1 MCGRY
6 ATGTLSWEQILDM
19 TRFFVD
25 VPGIVFGLPAE
36 YNIAPN
42 DLGVPIIVSDRKYH
56 CAAMARFGLTRDCFE
71 GRPEDPKHLTFNV
84 SSEDVTEMTSLRS
97 LLEIQ
102 RSLIPAQH
110 FYEWMEPGKP
120 YLIGNKDGSPMF
132 FAGLLAHNS
141 SGGQHFAIMTTA
153 ANDFMRQIH
162 NRMPV
167 ILKEE
172 DYKTWLTADLDE
184 ALAVAGQYPS
194 ELMQAYPVGAA
205 VGNVRN
211 QGPELAAPVG
221 EAI

>member
-1 MCGRY
+1 MPK
-6 ATGTLSWEQILDM
+6 
-19 TRFFVD
+19 FFVD

-36 YNIAPN
+36 YNIAPT
-42 DLGVPIIVSDRKYH
+42 DTLIPIIVSDRKYH
-56 CAAMARFGLTRDCFE
+56 CAAMASFGLTRDCFE
-71 GRPEDPKHLTFNV
+71 GRPEDPEHLTFNV
-84 SSEDVTEMTSLRS
+84 TTKEVTEKTSLRS

-153 ANDFMRQIH
+153 ANDFMQQIH
-162 NRMPV
+162 SRIPV

-172 DYKTWLTADLDE
+172 DYETWLTADLDA

-194 ELMQAYPVGAA
+194 ELMKAYPVGPE

-211 QGPELAAPVG
+211 QGPELA
-221 EAI
+221 EAIGDAL

>member
-1 MCGRY
+1 MPK
-6 ATGTLSWEQILDM
+6 
-19 TRFFVD
+19 FFVD
-25 VPGIVFGLPAE
+25 VPGIVFGLSAK
-36 YNIAPN
+36 YNLAPN

-71 GRPEDPKHLTFNV
+71 EMPEDPKHLTFNV
-84 SSEDVTEMTSLRS
+84 ASEEVTEKASFRGLMET
-97 LLEIQ
+97 Q

-153 ANDFMRQIH
+153 ANDFMQQIH
-162 NRMPV
+162 SRMPV

-172 DYKTWLTADLDE
+172 DYETWLTADLDA

-194 ELMQAYPVGAA
+194 ELMKAYPVGPE

-211 QGPELAAPVG
+211 QGPELA
-221 EAI
+221 EAIGDAL